1 VEKRGLESASA
12 IKNVQAI
19 ARAPPGSKGKI
30 QRQEL
35 LAVVQCEQ
43 TLTCDASRM
52 MRREEAA
59 RSFQRLVQL
68 PARPRK
74 GALPMPANEILQEAK
89 KLRKVSESL
98 DVLAE
103 RHAPISEA
111 LSILSGSVRNS
122 ATLLEVLVAL
132 KLTPAPGYDPR
143 SN

>member
-1 VEKRGLESASA
+1 
-12 IKNVQAI
+12 
-19 ARAPPGSKGKI
+19 
-30 QRQEL
+30 
-35 LAVVQCEQ
+35 
-43 TLTCDASRM
+43 
-52 MRREEAA
+52 
-59 RSFQRLVQL
+59 
-68 PARPRK
+68 
-74 GALPMPANEILQEAK
+74 MPANEILQEAK

-103 RHAPISEA
+103 QHAPISEA